1 MDMHIHMGYCSPCG
15 IRVLARNYHSI
26 DDHTL
31 FPEIDGLLKEVEVT
45 PAEVAE
51 ILMKSDIIDLAI
63 EGLVDFL
70 KGKKERS
77 EEGEK
82 ESERSGKEKDLL
94 KLEGGESRAMT
105 PTSEV
110 ED

>member
-15 IRVLARNYHSI
+15 FRVLARNYHSI

-31 FPEIDGLLKEVEVT
+31 FPEIDELLKEVEVT

-51 ILMKSDIIDLAI
+51 MLMKCDITDLAL
-63 EGLVDFL
+63 EGLVEFL
-70 KGKKERS
+70 KGRNEGS
-77 EEGEK
+77 EAEEK
-82 ESERSGKEKDLL
+82 ESDTSGKEKDLL
-94 KLEGGESRAMT
+94 ELEGGESRAMT